1 MARGNL
7 IGVILLKDCEIS
19 YREILK
25 KMKFLKNFKK
35 KKFLTLGNFK
45 TIPPPTK
52 KFRIWVFCGN
62 SPQSGNA
69 I

>member
-1 MARGNL
+1 MSVSMARGNL

-25 KMKFLKNFKK
+25 KILKQS
-35 KKFLTLGNFK
+35 
-45 TIPPPTK
+45 PPPTK